1 MSNQFAEPRLA
12 VSLVA
17 AALVIACVLGCR
29 FGGASESENKN
40 APVKQ
45 SNSARKPEN
54 AATPRPD
61 DEPSPETND
70 EPNEPEESNEPIR
83 STALVEAFKRD
94 ETAANSKYKGK
105 IILIRGRITNI
116 NDVFGVKALN
126 LRDSENAPGLQ
137 TYLKNSA
144 DVERVKVGDEVTVRG
159 KVRGDKTDVVDD
171 AVIVEVN

>member
-1 MSNQFAEPRLA
+1 MMKNTMSL
-12 VSLVA
+12 LA
-17 AALVIACVLGCR
+17 AALVVACVLGCR
-29 FGGASESENKN
+29 FGGAAESENKN

-45 SNSARKPEN
+45 SNSARKPEK

-61 DEPSPETND
+61 DAPDEPND
-70 EPNEPEESNEPIR
+70 EPADEPADEPIR

-94 ETAANSKYKGK
+94 ETAANAKYKGRTM
-105 IILIRGRITNI
+105 LIRGRITNI

-126 LRDSENAPGLQ
+126 LRDSENVLGLQ
-137 TYLKNSA
+137 TYLQNAA
-144 DVERVKVGDEVTVRG
+144 DVERVRVGDEVTVRG